1 MARARS
7 GKPMPTDRELAILHV
22 LWDQG
27 PCTVRQ
33 VHEKL
38 SRKTGTG
45 YTTTLKLMQLMA
57 GKKLVVRDKS
67 QRTHV
72 YRPTVS
78 EEPTQQRLV
87 GELLDRAFGG
97 SAQKLMVRAL
107 SARKVSPQ
115 ELAKIRQVL
124 DELDGVRSEV

>member
-1 MARARS
+1 MTKSRS

-22 LWDQG
+22 LWEKG
-27 PCTVRQ
+27 PSTVRH

-57 GKKLVVRDKS
+57 EKKLVVRDKS

-72 YRPTVS
+72 YRPTIS
-78 EEPTQQRLV
+78 EEPTQRRLV

-107 SARKVSPQ
+107 SARKVSPR

-124 DELDGVRSEV
+124 DELDGN

>member
-1 MARARS
+1 MAKSRS
-7 GKPMPTDRELAILHV
+7 GKPMPTDGELAILHV

-33 VHEKL
+33 VHERL

-57 GKKLVVRDKS
+57 EKGLVARDKS

-72 YRPTVS
+72 YRPRVS
-78 EEPTQQRLV
+78 EEPTQRRLV
-87 GELLDRAFGG
+87 GELLDKAFGG

-107 SARKVSPQ
+107 SARKVSPE
-115 ELAKIRQVL
+115 ELAKIRQML
-124 DELDGVRSEV
+124 DELEGR